1 MFGVYIGLHTVF
13 LHFAGDDIHISTFVS
28 RYKSRKLSECEST
41 LITDFLTT
49 FTGGDGSYF
58 IQRLQ
63 FGMLQ
68 LLELRRRESGYG
80 TELGTEVGRA

>member
-13 LHFAGDDIHISTFVS
+13 LHFAGTIFTYLHLFHSTKVES
-28 RYKSRKLSECEST
+28 LSECEST

-63 FGMLQ
+63 LGMLQ

-80 TELGTEVGRA
+80 TELGAEVGRA

>member
-13 LHFAGDDIHISTFVS
+13 LHFAGGTKVES
-28 RYKSRKLSECEST
+28 LSECEST

-63 FGMLQ
+63 LGMLQ
-68 LLELRRRESGYG
+68 LLELRRRDSGYG
-80 TELGTEVGRA
+80 TELGAEVGRA